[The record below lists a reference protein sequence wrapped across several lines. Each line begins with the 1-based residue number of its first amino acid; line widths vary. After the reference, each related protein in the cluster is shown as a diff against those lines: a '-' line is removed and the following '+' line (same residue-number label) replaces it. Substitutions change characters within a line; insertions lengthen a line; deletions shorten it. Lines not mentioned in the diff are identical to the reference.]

1 MKEKNK
7 KPTVK
12 NTRIKPGRLF
22 FWSRWSNSSENPNKT
37 DKLSLSFGAN
47 LE

>member
-7 KPTVK
+7 KPGEKSNRVK
-12 NTRIKPGRLF
+12 PERLF
-22 FWSRWSNSSENPNKT
+22 FWSRWSNSSENPNKA
-37 DKLSLSFGAN
+37 DKLSLSFGSN